1 MGRDVDGVAFFRL
14 TEAQPAEPF
23 AGIVMRGIR
32 GAAASLSV
40 VDLAPD
46 ALLPLHSHP
55 HEQLGLIVEGSLI
68 LIVGGVEHRIGP
80 GEGYAIPGGV
90 EHAGRGGPE
99 GARAIDV
106 FIPPREEYRS
116 SAAPARTGL
125 G

>member
-1 MGRDVDGVAFFRL
+1 MGGDVNGVSFFRL
-14 TEAQPAEPF
+14 AEAQPTEPF
-23 AGIVMRGIR
+23 AGIVMRGIY
-32 GAAASLSV
+32 GAGASLSV
-40 VDLAPD
+40 VDLAPG

-55 HEQLGLIVEGSLI
+55 HEQLGVIVEGTLF
-68 LIVGGVEHRIGP
+68 LIVGEVEHRVGA

-106 FIPPREEYRS
+106 FIPPREDYRAS
-116 SAAPARTGL
+116 WAPARARL